1 MKRRIKFLWE
11 VFSMILACVVIVV
24 GIFTTIVNPIERV
37 ESVIF
42 CQMAVVSFVCALS
55 CFIFPWDCVMKKKE
69 IVIRTGIH
77 YLLINLIVLGAG
89 SLFGW
94 YQVKDLK
101 SLLAMMIS
109 IASIYAIVSGAAW
122 RRTAQDTKRL
132 NEKLEQYRGKKH
144 EKQET

>member
-55 CFIFPWDCVMKKKE
+55 CFIFPWDRVMKKKE
-69 IVIRTGIH
+69 IVIRIGIH

-89 SLFGW
+89 SLFDW
-94 YQVKDLK
+94 YHVKYLK
-101 SLLAMMIS
+101 SLLAMIIS

-144 EKQET
+144 EKLEP